1 MGEVTTQL
9 LVVLVLAVTCLAAT
23 ATARRLLH
31 TVDRTHDADLAFY
44 RAGYTGAAAAQREL
58 TDRLEQAVTELEE
71 ARSAAERER
80 AAAVFAAN
88 RAETLEQEVQ
98 DLREHAMAA
107 GRVVGGAA
115 GQTAVDLESLFD
127 DLVPRYLDD
136 EEALFRE
143 AIETHQRIVAT
154 RIASLA
160 LPYREIPA
168 LLAAL
173 SGDEIDSYL
182 ASAELFLGRVRD
194 FGLRTRLFA
203 ASASAHEAGA
213 VLDRLGVLAGCDA
226 QFRHSAPVLVHRY
239 SHVAVEDLL
248 DRLRRCAQ
256 LARSGS
262 RPLVRVPSSDGVAT
276 VRRLLAEAGA
286 DPAARCEVDRH
297 LLAGV
302 VVDSELGYVDLSLR
316 QLATTSA
323 WDGGHP
329 GLTRQVSV

>member
-1 MGEVTTQL
+1 MGDLTTQL
-9 LVVLVLAVTCLAAT
+9 VVVLVLAVTSVAST
-23 ATARRLLH
+23 AVARRLLH
-31 TVDRTHDADLAFY
+31 TVDRTHDADLAFF
-44 RAGYTGAAAAQREL
+44 RAGYTSASAAQRDLTRQLEVALAEL
-58 TDRLEQAVTELEE
+58 DE
-71 ARSAAERER
+71 ARSAGERER
-80 AAAVFAAN
+80 AAAVFASN
-88 RAETLEQEVQ
+88 RAETLEEQVR
-98 DLREHAMAA
+98 DLREHAVAA
-107 GRVVGGAA
+107 GRAVGGVA
-115 GQTAVDLESLFD
+115 GQSAVELESLFD

-136 EEALFRE
+136 EESLFRE
-143 AIETHQRIVAT
+143 AIDTHQRIVAT

-173 SGDEIDSYL
+173 TPREVDSYL
-182 ASAELFLGRVRD
+182 GSAELFLARARD

-203 ASASAHEAGA
+203 TSTSPAEAGA
-213 VLDRLGVLAGCDA
+213 VLDRLDLLAGCDE

-239 SHVAVEDLL
+239 SHVAVEDLV

-256 LARSGS
+256 LARSGA
-262 RPLVRVPSSDGVAT
+262 RPVVRVPSSDGVDT

>member
-9 LVVLVLAVTCLAAT
+9 VVVLVLAVTSLAAT
-23 ATARRLLH
+23 VLARRLLH
-31 TVDRTHDADLAFY
+31 TVDRTHDADLAFF
-44 RAGYTGAAAAQREL
+44 RAGYADATAAQREL
-58 TDRLEQAVTELEE
+58 TRQLDEALGRLEE
-71 ARSAAERER
+71 ARTAAERER
-80 AAAVFAAN
+80 AAAVYAAN
-88 RAETLEQEVQ
+88 RAETLEQEVHG
-98 DLREHAMAA
+98 LRERAVVA

-115 GQTAVDLESLFD
+115 GQPAVELESLFD

-143 AIETHQRIVAT
+143 AIDTHQRIVTT

-168 LLAAL
+168 LLASL
-173 SGDEIDSYL
+173 SPQEVESYL
-182 ASAELFLGRVRD
+182 ASAELFLSRARD
-194 FGLRTRLFA
+194 FGLRTRLFG
-203 ASASAHEAGA
+203 ASASPRQAGD
-213 VLDRLGVLAGCDA
+213 VLDRLGLLAGCDE

-239 SHVAVEDLL
+239 SHVAVEDLV

-256 LARSGS
+256 LARSGA

-286 DPAARCEVDRH
+286 DAAARCEVDRH

-323 WDGGHP
+323 WEGGHP
-329 GLTRQVSV
+329 GLARQVSV